1 MSRNLILT
9 SLLLLALAAC
19 KGNDEAPPAATP
31 ESGAPVAAESG
42 APVAPPADGGGPM
55 APLSSSGQAVP
66 QVGVPGEE
74 AGASGGIDFDLPS
87 GWLSE
92 PPQSNM
98 RLAQA
103 SFQGPGGPGQL
114 AVFYFGPGGGGGVE
128 ANIERWVGQME
139 VAPGT
144 TPTPET
150 FESNGYKV
158 TVIDVRGT
166 LKPST
171 MGMGP
176 SAPQPDSRLL
186 GAVVEGPGG
195 PWFFKATGPES
206 TLGPQRDAFLAML
219 RSVRA
224 G

>member
-1 MSRNLILT
+1 MSRNLVLA

-19 KGNDEAPPAATP
+19 KGNDEAPSSVMS
-31 ESGAPVAAESG
+31 EEGAPAAESG
-42 APVAPPADGGGPM
+42 APAAPPADGGGPM

-66 QVGVPGEE
+66 PAGAPGE
-74 AGASGGIDFDLPS
+74 GASAGLDFDLPA
-87 GWLSE
+87 GWQSE
-92 PPQSNM
+92 PPTSNM
-98 RLAQA
+98 RMAQA
-103 SFQGPGGPGQL
+103 SFEGPGGPGQL

-128 ANIERWVGQME
+128 ANIQRWVEQME

-144 TPTPET
+144 EPKPET
-150 FESNGYKV
+150 FDANGYRI
-158 TVIDVRGT
+158 TLIDVSGT
-166 LKPST
+166 LKPSM
-171 MGMGP
+171 MGSGP
-176 SAPQPDSRLL
+176 ETPQPDSRLL

-195 PWFFKATGPES
+195 PWFFKATGPET

>member
-9 SLLLLALAAC
+9 SLLLLAFSAC
-19 KGNDEAPPAATP
+19 KGNDEAPSAATP
-31 ESGAPVAAESG
+31 ESGAPVAESG
-42 APVAPPADGGGPM
+42 APAAPPADGGGL

-66 QVGVPGEE
+66 PAGAPGE
-74 AGASGGIDFDLPS
+74 GASAGLDFDLPA
-87 GWLSE
+87 GWQSE
-92 PPQSNM
+92 PPTSNM

-103 SFQGPGGPGQL
+103 SFEGPGGPGQL

-128 ANIERWVGQME
+128 ANIQRWVEQME

-144 TPTPET
+144 EPKPET
-150 FESNGYKV
+150 FDANGYRI
-158 TVIDVRGT
+158 TLIDVSGT
-166 LKPST
+166 LKPSM
-171 MGMGP
+171 MGSGP
-176 SAPQPDSRLL
+176 STPQPDSRLL

-206 TLGPQRDAFLAML
+206 TLGPQREAFLAML
-219 RSVRA
+219 RGVRA